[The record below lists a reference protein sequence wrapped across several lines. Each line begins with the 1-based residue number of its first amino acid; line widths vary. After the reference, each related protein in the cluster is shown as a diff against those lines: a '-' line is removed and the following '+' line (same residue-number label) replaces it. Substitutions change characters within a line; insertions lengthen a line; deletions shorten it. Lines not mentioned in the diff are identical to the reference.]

1 MRKTIFLP
9 DDLGTKLE
17 AYLSE
22 HPNETAS
29 GVIQALLEMKLRRF
43 GTPRDLKPLLAL
55 AGFVKDSKR
64 PKREDLQPE
73 DQVVLDE
80 HLSR

>member
-1 MRKTIFLP
+1 MRKTIFIP
-9 DDLGTKLE
+9 DDLGAKLE

-29 GVIQALLEMKLRRF
+29 GVVQELLEMKLRRF

-55 AGFVKDSKR
+55 AGFIKDSKR
-64 PKREDLQPE
+64 PNPNNLQPE
-73 DQVVLDE
+73 DQVILDK
-80 HLSR
+80 HLSQ